1 MHHTPSHW
9 TIADTIPIAGSAL
22 AAWFALDD
30 ASHVVAIVAGLAT
43 IIYTLAR
50 MYYLIKHQRDHENH
64 R

>member
-1 MHHTPSHW
+1 MHHTTSQW

-22 AAWFALDD
+22 ATWLTLND
-30 ASHVVAIVAGLAT
+30 ASHVVAIVAGLTT

-50 MYYLIKHQRDHENH
+50 MYYLIKHQRDHEDH